1 MPAGEALQTKTA
13 LAHIDVRQI
22 VHARI
27 NADDTM
33 HWRVKAD
40 DTMNIA
46 MANERSEYRKM
57 PDLSLTDSKQLD
69 GRHSFVL
76 LDGRCDHSVKSEK
89 ENEQQNL
96 TRSSNGC
103 L

>member
-1 MPAGEALQTKTA
+1 MLASYPKMRESRYTDATASNNRQDMPAGEALQTKTA

-46 MANERSEYRKM
+46 MANERSE
-57 PDLSLTDSKQLD
+57 
-69 GRHSFVL
+69 
-76 LDGRCDHSVKSEK
+76 
-89 ENEQQNL
+89 
-96 TRSSNGC
+96 
-103 L
+103 